1 MKNAS
6 TWKKAMAG
14 LLCALLPGMVS
25 AQFVSFSNQSTLIN
39 DATMRSGN
47 CLAVTDVNN
56 DGLDDIVRLDN
67 GTQLNY
73 EIQNR
78 NGSFTNHLISA
89 MSGGSAWGMAV
100 ADFDH
105 NGIKDVVTD
114 AGAGVNIVLVT
125 SNAGTLS
132 GTVNQLTTSISL
144 LQNVTIVDVD
154 SDGWEDV
161 FLCDD
166 NQASKIFRNLGTGAG
181 TFAQSNLINFDLH
194 PGVVYGNDPA
204 DSGNYGS
211 VWSDFD
217 QDGDMDLYIAKCR
230 QANGDTSD
238 LRRHD
243 VFYVNDGNGNF
254 TNEINARGLRNGW
267 QTWTATFGD
276 VDNDGD
282 FDIVRTNHNLLPYG
296 TEILLNDGTGH
307 FIDISATT
315 GINTT
320 SMTPYQSVF
329 EDFDNDGWLDVFIT
343 GTTWMMFRNNQDNTF
358 TNITNLMSYTGGM
371 VSFATGDLNH
381 DGFIDL
387 FTSYGDG
394 YNSPNATVNDA
405 LYMNGG
411 NSNHFITF
419 ALEGTNSTKMA
430 LGARVRI
437 YGPWGVQVREVR
449 SGESYGTV
457 NSSQL
462 HFGLGQA
469 TSVDSA
475 QIIWP
480 GGQSQWLFNLAADQ
494 FVTAVENGCLITGNV
509 ISGNPI
515 FCTGQSTTLTAASG
529 FSSYLWNDNSTG
541 FTVTASSTQSLNV
554 EVTDASGCTN
564 ISPTIH
570 TIQNPD
576 ETPTLTVNGALLFCE
591 GGSVTLSS
599 SAASSYLW
607 NNGAITQTAVV
618 STAGDYYVTIQGT
631 CGQFNSDTITVNVNP
646 APAPAATGS
655 TINSPQSV
663 TLTATGSNLV
673 WYDAQTGGNMLGTG
687 STYTTPI
694 INTTTSFWVEDVF
707 DYTLPDGNSGRTNLG
722 TGGYNGAGGN
732 YYTSFSVLEPCT
744 LKSVKVY
751 TDSNY
756 YGVRIIELSN
766 TSGTVLNSL
775 QADVQTDSSRIN
787 LNFALAP
794 GNYRLGTNAAQNTTS
809 FTNANPYFKRSQ
821 GGTVYPF
828 DVADGLDPAISITG
842 NSAGTGGTANY
853 YYFFDWEIGHP
864 QNLCTSARTEVVV
877 DLILSA
883 ELNASLSG
891 SVYPN
896 PATSIIHVNPGTMS
910 NVQVELFDIS
920 GRLVEKSFNKGAGNI
935 FTLSTDGI
943 NRGVYTVRV
952 SSEAGSS
959 THKVVLQ

>member
-1 MKNAS
+1 MKN
-6 TWKKAMAG
+6 TTIMKKATAAF
-14 LLCALLPGMVS
+14 LLALLPGMLS
-25 AQFVSFSNQSTLIN
+25 AQFVSFTNQSSLIN

-47 CLAVTDVNN
+47 CLSVTDVNN

-78 NGSFTNHLISA
+78 DGSFTNHLIVA

-114 AGAGVNIVLVT
+114 AGSGVNVVLI
-125 SNAGTLS
+125 SDNAGALS
-132 GTVNQLTTSISL
+132 GVVNQITTSISL
-144 LQNVTIVDVD
+144 LQNVTIVDID
-154 SDGWEDV
+154 NDGWEDV

-181 TFAQSNLINFDLH
+181 TFAQNNIINFNLN
-194 PGVVYGNDPA
+194 PGVVYGSDPA

-238 LRRHD
+238 IRRQD
-243 VFYVNDGNGNF
+243 VLYVNDGNGNF
-254 TNEINARGLRNGW
+254 NNEITARGLRNGY

-282 FDIVRTNHNLLPYG
+282 FDIVRTNHDLLPYG

-329 EDFDNDGWLDVFIT
+329 EDFDNDGWLDVFVT
-343 GTTWMMFRNNQDNTF
+343 GTTWMMFRNNHDNTF

-405 LYMNGG
+405 LYMNDG
-411 NSNHFITF
+411 NDNHFITF
-419 ALEGTNSTKMA
+419 NLEGTDATKMA
-430 LGARVRI
+430 LGARVKI
-437 YGPWGVQVREVR
+437 YGPWGTQVREVR

-462 HFGLGQA
+462 HFGLGQS
-469 TSVDSA
+469 TSVDSV
-475 QIIWP
+475 QLIWP
-480 GGQSQWLFNLAADQ
+480 GGQSQWFFNLDADQ
-494 FVTAVENGCLITGNV
+494 FVTVVENGCVITGNV
-509 ISGNPI
+509 VSGNPI
-515 FCTGQSTTLTAASG
+515 FCTGQSTTLSAAAG
-529 FSSYLWNDNSTG
+529 FISYLWNDNSTG
-541 FTVTASSTQSLNV
+541 TSVTTSSTEALNV
-554 EVTDASGCTN
+554 EVTDANGCTN
-564 ISPTIH
+564 ISPTIQ

-576 ETPTLTVNGALLFCE
+576 ETPSLTINGPLEFCE

-599 SAASSYLW
+599 STASSYLW
-607 NNGAITQTAVV
+607 NNGAATQDAVIN
-618 STAGDYYVTIQGT
+618 TAGDYFVTVQGT
-631 CGQFNSDTITVNVNP
+631 CAQFNSDTITVNVNP
-646 APAPAATGS
+646 APAPSATGS
-655 TINSPQSV
+655 IITGPQST
-663 TLTATGSNLV
+663 TLTATGNNLV
-673 WYDAQTGGNMLGTG
+673 WYDAPTGGNVVG
-687 STYTTPI
+687 SGSSFTTPVL
-694 INTTTSFWVEDVF
+694 NTTTSYWVEDVY
-707 DYTLPDGNSGRTNLG
+707 DYTLPDGVSGRTYLG
-722 TGGYNGAGGN
+722 TGGYNGGGGN
-732 YYTSFSVLEPCT
+732 YVLNFNVLEPCT

-756 YGVRIIELSN
+756 YGVRTIELSN
-766 TSGTVLNSL
+766 AGGVVLNSY
-775 QADVQTDSSRIN
+775 QIDVETDSSRVT
-787 LNFALAP
+787 LNFPLTP
-794 GNYRLGTNAAQNTTS
+794 GSYRLGTNGNQNNTS
-809 FTNANPYFKRSQ
+809 FGSTNPYLKRSQ
-821 GGTVYPF
+821 GATVYPY
-828 DVADGLDPAISITG
+828 DAADGLDPAISITG
-842 NSAGTGGTANY
+842 NNAGSGGAANY
-853 YYFFDWEIGHP
+853 YYFFDWEIEHP
-864 QNLCTSARTEVVV
+864 ENLCISARTEVLV
-877 DLILSA
+877 DVILSSEIA
-883 ELNASLSG
+883 SSNAG
-891 SVYPN
+891 SIYPN
-896 PATSIIHVNPGTMS
+896 PATTFINVNAGTLE
-910 NVQVELFDIS
+910 NVHVELFDLS
-920 GRLVEKSFNKGAGNI
+920 GRLVERSFNKAAGNL
-935 FTLSTDGI
+935 FTLATDGM
-943 NRGVYTVRV
+943 NRGVYMVRV
-952 SSEAGSS
+952 SNESGST